1 MKVAIMGVF
10 LFAEIAI
17 ADYIGILESCNEA
30 RSDISLM
37 LFPLGFIAG
46 IFIKFRNF
54 SWWRNCRFSKRF
66 Y

>member
-1 MKVAIMGVF
+1 MKVAIMGVC

-17 ADYIGILESCNEA
+17 ADYIGIESCNEA

-46 IFIKFRNF
+46 FFIKLRRT
-54 SWWRNCRFSKRF
+54 WVRL
-66 Y
+66 